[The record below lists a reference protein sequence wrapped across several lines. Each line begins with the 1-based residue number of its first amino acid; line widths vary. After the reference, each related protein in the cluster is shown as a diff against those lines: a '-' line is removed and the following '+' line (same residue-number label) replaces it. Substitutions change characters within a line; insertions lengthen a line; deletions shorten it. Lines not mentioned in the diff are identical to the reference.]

1 MCLAT
6 HRLRAGNSRGDLRRL
21 GLRGHARVHRVVS
34 PSPAIPLLQVGRVH
48 PCGGSLSDAGN
59 SESDLRG
66 TCGGASPECGAISH
80 AASVG
85 AGGRIQNRA
94 GLYLR

>member
-6 HRLRAGNSRGDLRRL
+6 HRLRAGHPRGDLRGLGFRRHPRL
-21 GLRGHARVHRVVS
+21 HRAVS
-34 PSPAIPLLQVGRVH
+34 PSPAIPLLQVGRFH
-48 PCGGSLSDAGN
+48 SCGGSLPDAGN
-59 SESDLRG
+59 QESDLRG

-85 AGGRIQNRA
+85 EDCLLQNRA